1 MSFSKLFYSIKN
13 ILPCFNYFIVCFIL
27 KKKHVLQFDKA
38 FKREPAMSNDSVVYP
53 LDFQVLPHIAD
64 LYSTLYTLD
73 I

>member
-1 MSFSKLFYSIKN
+1 MLQLFYCMFYFEKN
-13 ILPCFNYFIVCFIL
+13 
-27 KKKHVLQFDKA
+27 HVLQFDKA

-64 LYSTLYTLD
+64 LYSTPYSYSGHMRPY